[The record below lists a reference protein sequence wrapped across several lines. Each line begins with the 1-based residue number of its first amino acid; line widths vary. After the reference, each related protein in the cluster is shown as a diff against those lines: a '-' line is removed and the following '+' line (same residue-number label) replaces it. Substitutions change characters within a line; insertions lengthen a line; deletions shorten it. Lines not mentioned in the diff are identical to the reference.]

1 MSLMWYLR
9 SVVSVTRHRSLAS
22 MLVVFLLTYGVQAY
36 ASSSVLLTWTPP
48 ANGQSGVQY
57 HIFYGT
63 QTGIYTN
70 SVTSIDPI
78 NDPNGF
84 IIANLKGNTTY
95 YFAVQSVDTNGVGSP
110 LSNEASAVL
119 LTPLPVVLQ
128 TQVYT
133 DGNGVPFAMTISGTS
148 STTAD
153 WQLYSSPDLKNWTA
167 VPNAQDHF
175 NGDPNTDVSW
185 DVYFSDNPDAPQMFY
200 RVIEN

>member
-1 MSLMWYLR
+1 
-9 SVVSVTRHRSLAS
+9 

-48 ANGQSGVQY
+48 ANGQSVVQY